1 MEELQVIE
9 TTSGRQFKPWATKDD
24 VQDPASVTAIAS
36 EIASGKQAIA
46 SAINAKGGE
55 ASATESFTELAQDIQ
70 NTPTSG
76 VLSSGI
82 VQSEPFS
89 FLDYVCKKGAYPFP
103 EINDDSVTVID
114 RGSGFYGR
122 TNLLKVKMT
131 ALRAI
136 SGSGVFQGCSA
147 LQEVDMPNL
156 TTISGG
162 SVFQGC
168 SALQEVDMPNL
179 TTISGGSVF
188 ADCLSLQR
196 IEFPNLQTW
205 TNASLCFSGCS
216 SLEEFIAPILRYY
229 SQGYYGPFHYS
240 NNLKNI
246 VVGTLTNQ
254 CFTFTENAQANLRN
268 ITIGQDTNINIDFSR
283 WSATNVIAEGQS
295 GIDEL
300 NSNLYNN
307 LLTKLYDHSQDGQT
321 RTLRIGWLANVTAE
335 NIAYANAKGW
345 TLTT

>member
-24 VQDPASVTAIAS
+24 VQDPASVTAITS

-46 SAINAKGGE
+46 AAINAKGGE

-70 NTPTSG
+70 DTPTSG

-82 VQSEPFS
+82 VQSEPFK
-89 FLDYVCKKGAYPFP
+89 FLDYVCKNGAYPFP
-103 EINDDSVTVID
+103 EINDDSVTIID

-131 ALRAI
+131 ALRTI
-136 SGSGVFQGCSA
+136 SGESVFRNCLA

-156 TTISGG
+156 TTISGN
-162 SVFQGC
+162 SVFQDCHNLKIAKFPKC
-168 SALQEVDMPNL
+168 SN
-179 TTISGGSVF
+179 
-188 ADCLSLQR
+188 
-196 IEFPNLQTW
+196 
-205 TNASLCFSGCS
+205 FSGQYIFEATGG
-216 SLEEFIAPILRYY
+216 LI
-229 SQGYYGPFHYS
+229 
-240 NNLKNI
+240 NI
-246 VVGTLTNQ
+246 VFGTLTQFYSGGLFYGRAN
-254 CFTFTENAQANLRN
+254 NLRN
-268 ITIGQDTNINIDFSR
+268 ITIGQDTNISLPFR
-283 WSATNVIAEGQS
+283 EWYATNVIAEGQS

-307 LLTKLYDHSQDGQT
+307 LLTKLYDHSNDGQT